1 MSASSSSAVGEY
13 FTRLYERASDMVA
26 NMTQPNDSESRPL
39 LHGQSSAEYGATN
52 DNSIPVPK
60 PRKVVTPIKVEAKR
74 TWISWLRASLLIGTL
89 ALALFNSASYYDPV
103 PGSDARTGNPGAAK
117 MVRGFGIVYAMIS
130 VFILLWGLYSYQ
142 RRVTLIKMRW
152 PGSFD
157 DLIGPPLVCGVTFIA
172 ILANFI
178 IACIMVTVNL
188 GTVYKGSPSGKIIE
202 AQGADRELRPND
214 VVIDIA
220 YSGLCGTDLHYRKA
234 DMVLGHEGVG
244 VVSQVGP
251 AVTKLKVGDHVGWGY
266 NHGSCGY
273 CDHCWNGFDILC
285 ADRQMYGYADLDFG
299 SFGDRAVL
307 DALFV
312 HKLPEGMDLSLAGPL
327 QCGGATVY
335 SAIVNAEV
343 KMNERVAVLGLG
355 GLGHLAIQYLAKMG
369 CDVVVFSGSENKKQ
383 QAMELGANEFVATKT
398 NPTFEGVKPVNHLL
412 VSTSFQPD
420 WEQYFKV
427 LAPRAKIVPLTVSF
441 EEMKHPYAE
450 LVFYEYSI
458 TGSVVARR
466 LVHRQMLEFSARNNI
481 KPIVEFLT
489 MDEAGVNEA
498 FDRLDKGDVRYRFVL
513 KNPRFKSPV

>member
-1 MSASSSSAVGEY
+1 
-13 FTRLYERASDMVA
+13 
-26 NMTQPNDSESRPL
+26 
-39 LHGQSSAEYGATN
+39 
-52 DNSIPVPK
+52 
-60 PRKVVTPIKVEAKR
+60 
-74 TWISWLRASLLIGTL
+74 
-89 ALALFNSASYYDPV
+89 
-103 PGSDARTGNPGAAK
+103 
-117 MVRGFGIVYAMIS
+117 
-130 VFILLWGLYSYQ
+130 
-142 RRVTLIKMRW
+142 
-152 PGSFD
+152 
-157 DLIGPPLVCGVTFIA
+157 
-172 ILANFI
+172 
-178 IACIMVTVNL
+178 MVTVNL

-202 AQGADRELRPND
+202 SKGGDRELRPND
-214 VVIDIA
+214 VVIEIA

-251 AVTKLKVGDHVGWGY
+251 EVTKIKVGDKVGWGY

-273 CDHCWNGFDILC
+273 CDQCWNGFDILC
-285 ADRQMYGYADLDFG
+285 ADRQMYGAADLDFG

-335 SAIVNAEV
+335 SAIVNAGV
-343 KMNERVAVLGLG
+343 KMNERVGVLGLG

-398 NPTFEGVKPVNHLL
+398 NPTFEGVKPINYLL
-412 VSTSFQPD
+412 VSTSFQPE
-420 WEQYFKV
+420 WKQYFNV
-427 LAPRAKIVPLTVSF
+427 LAPRATIVPLTVSF